1 MVDIAYISFQ
11 CRRNAFATEG
21 KDQRRTDR
29 DPPLCGDGPE
39 RLGYRN
45 PEYSPVLNDI
55 YKIVWFV
62 IPHYEMVSHNSPP
75 SRSAAATGSFGV
87 PGVGMTAFSDADDRS
102 LAELLETA
110 AERALDDADLKSDAV
125 DSVHVGNMA
134 AEAFNET
141 SGLANALTASLG
153 LGRASARRIENTSA
167 TGASAVLD
175 AIDAVRAGRSTVA
188 LAIGGEKM
196 SAAETTVA
204 TEIISRITHAREYDQ
219 GITLPSFAGL
229 AATQYLDTYEATR
242 RDLARVAVKNHA
254 NARRNRYAQFNS
266 DVTVADVLASPRVA
280 TPLRVYDCCP
290 TSDGAAAVVV
300 TAADAEVTV
309 EACESAV
316 GVHAVADRRDPLR
329 IESAAAAGRA
339 AYEAA
344 GTNPDAIDVACV
356 HDAFTILE
364 WLEMEELGFADQ
376 GEAWRLTRDGRT
388 EIGGDLAVN
397 PGGGLKARGHPL
409 GATGISQLVEL
420 VWQLRGDVPADR
432 AVDSPRYG
440 LAINVA
446 GFGNN
451 SVCTIVE
458 ASR

>member
-1 MVDIAYISFQ
+1 
-11 CRRNAFATEG
+11 
-21 KDQRRTDR
+21 
-29 DPPLCGDGPE
+29 
-39 RLGYRN
+39 
-45 PEYSPVLNDI
+45 
-55 YKIVWFV
+55 
-62 IPHYEMVSHNSPP
+62 
-75 SRSAAATGSFGV
+75 
-87 PGVGMTAFSDADDRS
+87 MTAFTGSDDRS
-102 LAELLETA
+102 IAELLETA
-110 AERALDDADLKSDAV
+110 AERALDDADVEPDAV

-134 AEAFNET
+134 AEAFNNT

-153 LGRASARRIENTSA
+153 LSRASARRIENTSA

-175 AIDAVRAGRSTVA
+175 AVDTVRAGRAEVA
-188 LAIGGEKM
+188 LAVGGEKM
-196 SAAETTVA
+196 SVAETSVA
-204 TEIISRITHAREYDQ
+204 TEIISRITHSQEYDQ

-229 AATQYLDTYEATR
+229 AAARYLESYDATR

-254 NARRNRYAQFNS
+254 NARRNPYAQFES
-266 DVTVADVLASPRVA
+266 DVTVADVLDSPKVA
-280 TPLRVYDCCP
+280 TPLRLYDCCP
-290 TSDGAAAVVV
+290 TTDGAAAVVV
-300 TAADAEVTV
+300 TAASADVTV

-316 GVHAVADRRDPLR
+316 GVHAVADRRNPLQ

-339 AYEAA
+339 AYDAA
-344 GTNPDAIDVACV
+344 GTGPDEIDIACI

-364 WLEMEELGFADQ
+364 WLEMEELGLAER
-376 GEAWRLTRDGRT
+376 GEAWKLTREGRT
-388 EIGGDLAVN
+388 EIDGDGGLTVN

-420 VWQLRGDVPADR
+420 VWQLRGDVPNDR

-458 ASR
+458 ANG

>member
-1 MVDIAYISFQ
+1 MTTF
-11 CRRNAFATEG
+11 
-21 KDQRRTDR
+21 
-29 DPPLCGDGPE
+29 
-39 RLGYRN
+39 
-45 PEYSPVLNDI
+45 
-55 YKIVWFV
+55 
-62 IPHYEMVSHNSPP
+62 
-75 SRSAAATGSFGV
+75 TG
-87 PGVGMTAFSDADDRS
+87 TDDRS
-102 LAELLETA
+102 LAELLEIA
-110 AERALDDADLKSDAV
+110 AERALADADLEASTV

-153 LGRASARRIENTSA
+153 LSQASARRIENTSA

-175 AIDAVRAGRSTVA
+175 AVDAVRAGRSTVA
-188 LAIGGEKM
+188 LAVGGEKM

-204 TEIISRITHAREYDQ
+204 TEIISRITHAQEYDQ

-229 AATQYLDTYEATR
+229 AAAQYLDAHGATR
-242 RDLARVAVKNHA
+242 RDLAQVAVKNHA
-254 NARRNRYAQFNS
+254 NARRNRYAQFDS
-266 DVTVADVLASPRVA
+266 DVTVTDVLESPKVA
-280 TPLRVYDCCP
+280 TPLRLYDCCP
-290 TSDGAAAVVV
+290 TSDGAAAVIV
-300 TAADAEVTV
+300 TAANAEVTV
-309 EACESAV
+309 EACESAI

-329 IESAAAAGRA
+329 IESVAAAGRA

-344 GTNPDAIDVACV
+344 DTGPDAIDVACI

-364 WLEMEELGFADQ
+364 WLEMEELGFAER
-376 GEAWRLTRDGRT
+376 GEAWRLTRNGRT
-388 EIGGDLAVN
+388 EIEGDGNLAVN

-432 AVDSPRYG
+432 AVGSPRYG

-458 ASR
+458 ATG

>member
-1 MVDIAYISFQ
+1 MESHSSLPG
-11 CRRNAFATEG
+11 R
-21 KDQRRTDR
+21 
-29 DPPLCGDGPE
+29 PE
-39 RLGYRN
+39 V
-45 PEYSPVLNDI
+45 SP
-55 YKIVWFV
+55 
-62 IPHYEMVSHNSPP
+62 
-75 SRSAAATGSFGV
+75 ASFGV
-87 PGVGMTAFSDADDRS
+87 PGVGMTAFTGSDDRS
-102 LAELLETA
+102 IAELLETA
-110 AERALDDADLKSDAV
+110 AERALDDADVEPDAV

-134 AEAFNET
+134 AEAFNNT

-153 LGRASARRIENTSA
+153 LSRASARRIENTSA

-175 AIDAVRAGRSTVA
+175 AVDTVRAGRAEVA
-188 LAIGGEKM
+188 LAVGGEKM
-196 SAAETTVA
+196 SVAETSVA
-204 TEIISRITHAREYDQ
+204 TEIISRITHSQEYDQ

-229 AATQYLDTYEATR
+229 AAARYLESYDATR

-254 NARRNRYAQFNS
+254 NARRNPYAQFES
-266 DVTVADVLASPRVA
+266 DVTVADVLDSPKVA
-280 TPLRVYDCCP
+280 TPLRLYDCCP
-290 TSDGAAAVVV
+290 TTDGAAAVVV
-300 TAADAEVTV
+300 TAASADVTV

-316 GVHAVADRRDPLR
+316 GVHAVADRRNPLQ

-339 AYEAA
+339 AYDAA
-344 GTNPDAIDVACV
+344 GTGPDEIDIACI

-364 WLEMEELGFADQ
+364 WLEMEELGLAER
-376 GEAWRLTRDGRT
+376 GEAWKLTREGRT
-388 EIGGDLAVN
+388 EIDGDGGLTVN

-420 VWQLRGDVPADR
+420 VWQLRGDVPNDR

-458 ASR
+458 ANG